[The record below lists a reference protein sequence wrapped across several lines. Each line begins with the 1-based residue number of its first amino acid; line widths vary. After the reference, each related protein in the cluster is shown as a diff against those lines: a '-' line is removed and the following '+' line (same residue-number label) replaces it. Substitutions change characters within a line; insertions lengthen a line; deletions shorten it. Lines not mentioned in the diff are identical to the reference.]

1 MNEGRAPSYSRS
13 QDGDTVN
20 LCVQHTSF
28 QGDTMAIKVAKFRDV
43 ANGLQPGQF
52 AVGDH
57 ESVNSLNDLDP
68 KYKMLVDKPFA
79 FTMAVMGSDGRPN
92 LTPMWFDYDGD
103 KVLVNVAS
111 QRTKTKWIR
120 KTPQITILI
129 MNPENMYHWMSMKVT
144 VEREIS
150 EDDPKEGTAVTEHL
164 NKIWRKYI
172 VDGGDTYGLRDP
184 SIDERRVLFVCK
196 IDKIATF
203 GQP

>member
-1 MNEGRAPSYSRS
+1 MMTYRLFSHGGLGGTVKTVRSYSGEIPR
-13 QDGDTVN
+13 GN
-20 LCVQHTSF
+20 I
-28 QGDTMAIKVAKFRDV
+28 MAIKVAKFRDV

-79 FTMAVMGSDGRPN
+79 CTMAVMGSDGRPN

-120 KTPQITILI
+120 KTPKITILI

-150 EDDPKEGTAVTEHL
+150 EDDPKEGSFVTEHL